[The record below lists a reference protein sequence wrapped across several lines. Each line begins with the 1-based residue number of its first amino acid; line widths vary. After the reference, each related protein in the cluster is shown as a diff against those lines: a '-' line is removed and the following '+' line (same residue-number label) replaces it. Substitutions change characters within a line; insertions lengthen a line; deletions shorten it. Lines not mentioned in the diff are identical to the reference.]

1 MPEFSTFE
9 SDPKTLERKQMNF
22 ETIIL
27 TKENNIATL
36 TLNRPEKKN
45 TINGVMERELAAA
58 LEDIGRDT
66 EVRVMVL
73 KAAGEKVFC
82 GGGDISDTGPERL
95 GTTAQEI
102 STGLLKLYHSIMVPL
117 YELSIPTIASV
128 QGAASSWGFDLVLAC
143 DLRVG
148 SENARFNEGFT
159 RVGLTPATGGV
170 WLLPRVVGL
179 PKAAEL
185 IFTAE
190 MIHAR
195 EAEKAGILNR
205 VVPAEELEKETMA
218 LAGQIAQMPPLAVRL
233 SKLQLRRGLQTDFSS
248 SLDLAAQ
255 CQGICITSEDSKE
268 AIAAMMEK
276 REAQFKGK

>member
-1 MPEFSTFE
+1 M
-9 SDPKTLERKQMNF
+9 DF

-27 TKENNIATL
+27 TKDNHIATL

-45 TINGVMERELAAA
+45 AINGTMERELAAA
-58 LEDIGRDT
+58 LENIGRDSDI
-66 EVRVMVL
+66 RVMVL

-82 GGGDISDTGPERL
+82 AGGDISDTGPERM

-102 STGLLKLYHSIMVPL
+102 STGLRKLYRDVMLPL

-128 QGAASSWGFDLVLAC
+128 QGAASSWGFDLVLSC
-143 DLRVG
+143 DLRIG
-148 SENARFNEGFT
+148 TENSRFNEGFT
-159 RVGLTPATGGV
+159 KVGLTPATGGV

-195 EAEKAGILNR
+195 EAESAGILNR
-205 VVPAEELEKETMA
+205 VVPSQELERETNE
-218 LAGQIAQMPPLAVRL
+218 LATKIAQMPPLAIRL
-233 SKLQLRRGLQTDFSS
+233 SKLQLRRGLQTDFSAA
-248 SLDLAAQ
+248 LDLAAQ

>member
-1 MPEFSTFE
+1 
-9 SDPKTLERKQMNF
+9 MNF

-27 TKENNIATL
+27 NKEEHIVTL

-45 TINGVMERELAAA
+45 TINRVMERELGAA
-58 LEDIGRDT
+58 LKEISDDPEI
-66 EVRVMVL
+66 RVMVL
-73 KAAGEKVFC
+73 NAAGDKVFC
-82 GGGDISDTGPERL
+82 GGGDISDTDPTRL

-102 STGLLKLYHSIMVPL
+102 STGLRKLYRDIMLPL

-128 QGAASSWGFDLVLAC
+128 QGAASSWGFDLVLSC

-185 IFTAE
+185 IFTAD

-195 EAEKAGILNR
+195 EAEKLGILNK
-205 VVPAEELEKETMA
+205 VVPAEELEKETME
-218 LAGQIAQMPPLAVRL
+218 LATRIAQMPPLAIRL
-233 SKLQLRRGLQTDFSS
+233 SKLQLRRGLQTDFSAA
-248 SLDLAAQ
+248 LDLAAQ

-276 REAQFKGK
+276 REPQFKGK

>member
-1 MPEFSTFE
+1 M
-9 SDPKTLERKQMNF
+9 DF
-22 ETIIL
+22 ETISL
-27 TKENNIATL
+27 SKENHVATL
-36 TLNRPEKKN
+36 TLNRPDKKN
-45 TINGVMERELAAA
+45 AINSVMERELAAA
-58 LEDIGRDT
+58 IDDIGKDPA
-66 EVRVMVL
+66 VRVMIL
-73 KAAGEKVFC
+73 NAAGEKVFC
-82 GGGDISDTGPERL
+82 AGGDISDTDPARL

-102 STGLLKLYHSIMVPL
+102 STGLRTLYRAVMLPL
-117 YELSIPTIASV
+117 YELSIPAIASV
-128 QGAASSWGFDLVLAC
+128 QGAASSWGFDLVLSC

-185 IFTAE
+185 IFTSD
-190 MIHAR
+190 MIDAR
-195 EAEKAGILNR
+195 EAYRLGILNR
-205 VVPAEELEKETMA
+205 VVPAEELESETMA
-218 LAGQIAQMPPLAVRL
+218 LATRIAGMPPLAIRL

-255 CQGICITSEDSKE
+255 CQGICITSEDSRE

-276 REAQFKGK
+276 REARFKGK

>member
-1 MPEFSTFE
+1 
-9 SDPKTLERKQMNF
+9 MNF

-45 TINGVMERELAAA
+45 TINSVMERELAAA
-58 LEDIGRDT
+58 LEDIGKDSDI
-66 EVRVMVL
+66 RVMVL
-73 KAAGEKVFC
+73 NAAGEKVFC
-82 GGGDISDTGPERL
+82 GGGDISDTDPTRL

-102 STGLLKLYHSIMVPL
+102 STGLRKLYRDIMLPL
-117 YELSIPTIASV
+117 YEMSIPTIASV
-128 QGAASSWGFDLVLAC
+128 QGAASSWGFDLVLSC

-170 WLLPRVVGL
+170 WLLPQTLGL
-179 PKAAEL
+179 PKAAEI
-185 IFTAE
+185 IFTTD

-195 EAEKAGILNR
+195 EAERLGILNR
-205 VVPAEELEKETMA
+205 VVPAEELEKETLA
-218 LAGQIAQMPPLAVRL
+218 LATKVAQMPPLAIRL
-233 SKLQLRRGLQTDFSS
+233 SKLQLRRGLQTDFSAA
-248 SLDLAAQ
+248 LDLAAQ

-276 REAQFKGK
+276 REANFKGK

>member
-1 MPEFSTFE
+1 MS
-9 SDPKTLERKQMNF
+9 F

-27 TKENNIATL
+27 EKSDNIATL

-45 TINGVMERELAAA
+45 AINMAMERELAAA
-58 LEDIGRDT
+58 LEDIGKDSD
-66 EVRVMVL
+66 VRVMVL

-82 GGGDISDTGPERL
+82 SGGDIGDPERGTM

-102 STGLLKLYHSIMVPL
+102 STGLQKLYRNIMIPL
-117 YELSIPTIASV
+117 FELSIPTIASV
-128 QGAASSWGFDLVLAC
+128 HGAASSWGFDLVLSC
-143 DLRVG
+143 DLRLG
-148 SENARFNEGFT
+148 SENARFSEGFT

-185 IFTAE
+185 IFTSD

-195 EAEKAGILNR
+195 EAEKLGVLNK
-205 VVPAEELEKETMA
+205 VVPAEELEQETMA
-218 LAGQIAQMPPLAVRL
+218 LAAKIAKMPPMAIRL
-233 SKLQLRRGLQTDFSS
+233 SKMQLRRGLQTDFAAA
-248 SLDLAAQ
+248 LDLAAQ

-268 AIAAMMEK
+268 AISAMMEK
-276 REAQFKGK
+276 REASFKGK

>member
-1 MPEFSTFE
+1 M
-9 SDPKTLERKQMNF
+9 DF

-27 TKENNIATL
+27 TRENHIATL

-45 TINGVMERELAAA
+45 AINSVMERELAAA
-58 LEDIGRDT
+58 LEDIGRDPD
-66 EVRVMVL
+66 VRVMVL
-73 KAAGEKVFC
+73 KGAGEKVFC
-82 GGGDISDTGPERL
+82 SGGDISDTGPERM
-95 GTTAQEI
+95 GSTAQEI
-102 STGLLKLYHSIMVPL
+102 STALRNLYRDVMLPL
-117 YELSIPTIASV
+117 YELEIPTIASV
-128 QGAASSWGFDLVLAC
+128 QGAASSWGFDLILAC

-148 SENARFNEGFT
+148 TENARFNEGFA

-190 MIHAR
+190 MVHAR
-195 EAEKAGILNR
+195 EAERFGILNR
-205 VVPAEELEKETMA
+205 VVTTKELEKETME
-218 LAGQIAQMPPLAVRL
+218 LATRIAQMPPLAIRL
-233 SKLQLRRGLQTDFSS
+233 SKLQLRRGLQTDFSAA
-248 SLDLAAQ
+248 LDLAAQ
-255 CQGICITSEDSKE
+255 CQGLCITSEDSRE